1 MRGPKVTGTDGDPLQ
16 DPQGWDAYWDKKKS
30 TRGLLY
36 DMVAEFYRRAII
48 RPSLNRFIKANFT
61 RGDLVL
67 HAGCGSGQVDA
78 DIRSYISITAMDI
91 SPVALEIYKRENGPD
106 STTLLASIFQIPLPD
121 ASMAGIYNLGVM
133 EHFTEEEIQRILQ
146 EFRRV
151 LRPGGRFVAFWP
163 PEFGLSVLFLKTL
176 TAILKPFARKDYKFH
191 PDEICRIQSKQ
202 HALEVFRKAGFSV
215 RQYSFGPRDAFT
227 QAVIVAEKP

>member
-1 MRGPKVTGTDGDPLQ
+1 MTGSGENRLDDTH
-16 DPQGWDAYWDKKKS
+16 GWNAYWGEKKS
-30 TRGLLY
+30 MGGRLY
-36 DMVAEFYRRAII
+36 DKIAVFYRRVII
-48 RPSLNRFIKANFT
+48 RPALNHYIKENFHQ
-61 RGDLVL
+61 GDPVL

-78 DIRSYISITAMDI
+78 DICEYISITALDI
-91 SPVALEIYKRENGPD
+91 SPVALEIYKRENGPG
-106 STTLLASIFQIPLPD
+106 SKTILASIFQIPLSD

-133 EHFTEEEIQRILQ
+133 EHFTKEEIQRILQ

-176 TAILKPFARKDYKFH
+176 KALLKPLVRKDYKFH

-202 HALEVFRKAGFSV
+202 HALDIFQKAGFNV

-227 QAVIVAEKP
+227 HAVIVAEKP

>member
-1 MRGPKVTGTDGDPLQ
+1 MTGTDENPLQ
-16 DPQGWDAYWDKKKS
+16 DPQGWNAYWDKKKS
-30 TRGLLY
+30 TRGMLY
-36 DMVAEFYRRAII
+36 DIVAEFYRRVII
-48 RPSLNRFIKANFT
+48 RPALNHFIKGNFSK
-61 RGDLVL
+61 GDLVL

-78 DIRSYISITAMDI
+78 DIRSYISITALDI

-106 STTLLASIFQIPLPD
+106 STTLWASIFQIPLPD
-121 ASMAGIYNLGVM
+121 ASMTGIYNLGVM

-163 PEFGLSVLFLKTL
+163 PEFGLSVCFFKTL
-176 TAILKPFARKDYKFH
+176 TAILKLLTRKDYKFH
-191 PDEICRIQSKQ
+191 PDEICRIKSRQ
-202 HALEVFRKAGFSV
+202 HALDIFRKAGFNV

>member
-1 MRGPKVTGTDGDPLQ
+1 MTGADENPLQ
-16 DPQGWDAYWDKKKS
+16 DTQGWNAYWDKKKS

-36 DMVAEFYRRAII
+36 DTVAEFYRRAII
-48 RPSLNRFIKANFT
+48 RPALNRSIKANFAK
-61 RGDLVL
+61 GDTIL

-78 DIRSYISITAMDI
+78 DIRSYISIIAMDI

-121 ASMAGIYNLGVM
+121 ASMTGIYNLGVM

-176 TAILKPFARKDYKFH
+176 TAVLRPLARKDYKFH
-191 PDEICRIQSKQ
+191 PDEICRIRSRQ
-202 HALEVFRKAGFSV
+202 HALDIFRKAGFNV
-215 RQYSFGPRDAFT
+215 RQYYFGPRDAFT